1 MSDKNVTRLAWGLG
15 VPLVYGYLGG
25 TENDLVIVLTWMT
38 LAWFVTWGIERNR
51 AYRQTKA
58 QQEIAK

>member
-15 VPLVYGYLGG
+15 VPLAYGFLGKG
-25 TENDLVIVLTWMT
+25 DTDLFTVVFWMT

-51 AYRQTKA
+51 AHRQTKA
-58 QQEIAK
+58 QLEIGK